1 MADTPKDQIADL
13 RTELDAADTG
23 NAIPYARFQRLLA
36 QFRRL
41 EDAVTNAERAE
52 SEELAQLRAQLEE
65 ANTKLGTLQQE
76 RDALAGERDSWS
88 QEREIMSAGITD
100 PEGLETARFW
110 WSKVPEE
117 KRPEGG
123 LRAWLE
129 AADQLPGAVRFY
141 LPSADGQAAAQQ
153 QQAPVQQGSRVPD
166 SNAGAR
172 PYTQSPR
179 TPQVPQDLD
188 QYRAQRDQLFGGK
201 APVYPWQ
208 KPKDL

>member
-1 MADTPKDQIADL
+1 MADTPREQLADL

-41 EDAVTNAERAE
+41 EEAVTNADRAE
-52 SEELAQLRAQLEE
+52 SAELTQLRAQLEE

-76 RDALAGERDSWS
+76 RDTLAGERDSWS

-100 PEGLETARFW
+100 PEGLEFTRLAWQR
-110 WSKVPEE
+110 VPEDQ
-117 KRPEGG
+117 RPKEGG
-123 LRAWLE
+123 LKAWLSDRE
-129 AADQLPGAVRFY
+129 KLPKAVQAY
-141 LPSADGQAAAQQ
+141 LPPAGDQPAQ
-153 QQAPVQQGSRVPD
+153 QQAPAQQGARVPD
-166 SNAGAR
+166 PNAGAR
-172 PYTQSPR
+172 TYTQAPR
-179 TPQVPQDLD
+179 TPDVPQDLE

-208 KPKDL
+208 RGKDS